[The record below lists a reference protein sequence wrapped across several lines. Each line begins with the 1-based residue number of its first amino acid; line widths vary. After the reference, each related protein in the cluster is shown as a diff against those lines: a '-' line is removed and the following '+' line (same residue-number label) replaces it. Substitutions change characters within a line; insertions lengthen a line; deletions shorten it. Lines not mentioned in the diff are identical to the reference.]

1 MHPSECARIND
12 MIEALSLICHYVD
25 GRDRADLDT
34 DSMLRDALAFRML
47 VLGEAAKNLSEITR
61 NECGEFPW
69 RSAIRMRDLL
79 AHGYNN
85 VDLDIVWE
93 VAIEQAPKLL
103 PVLEKLLQSLPE
115 QSH

>member
-1 MHPSECARIND
+1 
-12 MIEALSLICHYVD
+12 
-25 GRDRADLDT
+25 
-34 DSMLRDALAFRML
+34 
-47 VLGEAAKNLSEITR
+47 
-61 NECGEFPW
+61 
-69 RSAIRMRDLL
+69 MRDLL